1 MLDSAA
7 KRIERELP
15 DDALV
20 LDVGGWA
27 RPFARADWVIDL
39 MPHATRHIYGAA
51 DPQAE
56 RFSAATWV
64 QRDICAREPWPFD
77 DGQFAFV
84 ICAQTLEDIRDPI
97 WVCEEMA
104 RVGRAG
110 YVEVPARAQEMTWAI
125 QGEWT
130 GWGHHRW
137 LCDIDPGSSSIR
149 FTFKHHVVHAPQFRL
164 PAGTVPAAPTEATVQ
179 QLWWNGA
186 LHAHEHVDFEPGAL
200 DRELLA
206 FREAHLPPRAQR
218 RIARR
223 WRRP

>member
-7 KRIERELP
+7 QRIGRELP

-39 MPHATRHIYGAA
+39 MPYDTRHVYGAA
-51 DPQAE
+51 DPHAE
-56 RFSAATWV
+56 RFGPDTWV

-84 ICAQTLEDIRDPI
+84 ICAQTLEDIRDPV

-104 RVGRAG
+104 RVARAG
-110 YVEVPARAQEMTWAI
+110 YVEVPTRAQEMTWGI

-130 GWGHHRW
+130 GWGHHHW
-137 LCDIDPGSSSIR
+137 LCDVDARTSSIR
-149 FTFKHHVVHAPQFRL
+149 FTFKHHVVNAPRFRL
-164 PAGTVPAAPTEATVQ
+164 PAGTVSAAPTEATVQ
-179 QLWWNGA
+179 QLWWEGA
-186 LHAHEHVDFEPGAL
+186 LHAHEHLDFEPGAL

-206 FREAHLPPRAQR
+206 FRDAHGPPRRRR
-218 RIARR
+218 RIARP